1 MKKLTAPFIYL
12 ILTAAWCNSALARSP
27 FDVGISEGGGNAT
40 GIFGWIL
47 AQQMALE
54 QGLTAAVHKVV
65 ASPSAAMTLAALSFG
80 YGVFHAAG
88 PGHGK
93 AVIASYMIAN
103 EQALRRGLILSF
115 LAALLQGVVAVALVG
130 VLALIL
136 NATAQ
141 TMQASAHV
149 IELLS
154 FAGIALFGAWLV
166 WRKGG
171 AFFHAMRADV
181 AKGETSPQTSS
192 AHAHHGAHGH
202 VHARANHAYGHHAH
216 GDHPREDVHSAQAH
230 QAEFNQAQVYQG
242 QVYQGQALRHEVS
255 VSEAHVHDD
264 HCGHFHAPDPK
275 TLGAGFSW
283 RAALTTVVVAG
294 SRPCSGAILLLVFA
308 LSQGIFW
315 AGIVATL
322 AMSLG
327 TALTTGFLAAFAV
340 WFKNIA
346 IRISGKGTGRAA
358 LVLNGLEF
366 VAACVVLITGL
377 GLFFGLANY
386 GL

>member
-1 MKKLTAPFIYL
+1 MKRFTTRFAYFAMM
-12 ILTAAWCNSALARSP
+12 AAWSNAALARSP
-27 FDVGISEGGGNAT
+27 FDVGISEGGGNST
-40 GIFGWIL
+40 GVFGWIL

-54 QGLTAAVHKVV
+54 QGLTAAVHRVV
-65 ASPSAAMTLAALSFG
+65 ASPWAAVTLAALSFG

-115 LAALLQGVVAVALVG
+115 LAALLQGTVAVALVG

-141 TMQASAHV
+141 TMQASAHM
-149 IELLS
+149 IELAS

-171 AFFHAMRADV
+171 TFVHAMRAEV
-181 AKGETSPQTSS
+181 AKRQAVPLNSLAHANRG
-192 AHAHHGAHGH
+192 AHAHPHAHADDAHGH
-202 VHARANHAYGHHAH
+202 VHSAHAHSGHVHSLHGHHAEV
-216 GDHPREDVHSAQAH
+216 R
-230 QAEFNQAQVYQG
+230 G
-242 QVYQGQALRHEVS
+242 QEAGVPG
-255 VSEAHVHDD
+255 AHVHDE

-275 TLGAGFSW
+275 TLGAEFSW
-283 RAALTTVVVAG
+283 RTALTTIVVAG
-294 SRPCSGAILLLVFA
+294 SRPCSGAILVLVFA

-327 TALTTGFLAAFAV
+327 TALTTGVLAAFAV
-340 WFKNIA
+340 LFKNIA
-346 IRISGKGTGRAA
+346 IWISGKGSGRAA
-358 LVLNGLEF
+358 LVLKGLEF
-366 VAACVVLITGL
+366 TAACVVLITGL

>member
-1 MKKLTAPFIYL
+1 MKRFTTRFAYFTLM
-12 ILTAAWCNSALARSP
+12 AAWSNVALARSP

-40 GIFGWIL
+40 GVFGWIL

-54 QGLTAAVHKVV
+54 QGLTAAVHRVV
-65 ASPSAAMTLAALSFG
+65 ASPWAAVTLAALSFG

-115 LAALLQGVVAVALVG
+115 LAAMLQGAVAVALVG
-130 VLALIL
+130 VLALIV

-149 IELLS
+149 IELAS

-171 AFFHAMRADV
+171 TFVHAIWADEAKRQAVPLNSV
-181 AKGETSPQTSS
+181 AHANHG
-192 AHAHHGAHGH
+192 AHAHPHAHADDAHGH
-202 VHARANHAYGHHAH
+202 ARSVHLHSGHVHGHHA
-216 GDHPREDVHSAQAH
+216 EVH
-230 QAEFNQAQVYQG
+230 
-242 QVYQGQALRHEVS
+242 RHEAV
-255 VSEAHVHDD
+255 VPGAHVHDE

-275 TLGAGFSW
+275 TLGAEFSW
-283 RAALTTVVVAG
+283 RAALTTIVVAG
-294 SRPCSGAILLLVFA
+294 SRPCSGAILVLVFA

-327 TALTTGFLAAFAV
+327 TALTTGVLGAFAV
-340 WFKNIA
+340 LFKNIA
-346 IRISGKGTGRAA
+346 VGISGQGSSRAA
-358 LVLNGLEF
+358 LVLKGLEF
-366 VAACVVLITGL
+366 AAACGVLITGL

>member
-1 MKKLTAPFIYL
+1 MKRFTTGFAYFAML
-12 ILTAAWCNSALARSP
+12 AAWSNAALARSP

-40 GIFGWIL
+40 GVFGWIL

-54 QGLTAAVHKVV
+54 QGLTAAVHGVV
-65 ASPSAAMTLAALSFG
+65 ASPWAAVTLAALSFG

-115 LAALLQGVVAVALVG
+115 LAAMLQGAVAVAMVG
-130 VLALIL
+130 VLALIV

-141 TMQASAHV
+141 TMQASAHM
-149 IELLS
+149 IELSS

-171 AFFHAMRADV
+171 IFVHAMRADV
-181 AKGETSPQTSS
+181 VKAEISS
-192 AHAHHGAHGH
+192 QMESVHAHHGAQTHAHSAHDHADHNHSGH
-202 VHARANHAYGHHAH
+202 VHGDHAH
-216 GDHPREDVHSAQAH
+216 GDVHKAHVHPMAHQSELHGHVADVHD
-230 QAEFNQAQVYQG
+230 
-242 QVYQGQALRHEVS
+242 
-255 VSEAHVHDD
+255 AHVHDD

-275 TLGAGFSW
+275 TLGADFSW
-283 RAALTTVVVAG
+283 RAALTTIFVAG
-294 SRPCSGAILLLVFA
+294 SRPCSGAILVLVFA

-327 TALTTGFLAAFAV
+327 TALTTGVLAAFAV
-340 WFKNIA
+340 LFKNIA
-346 IRISGKGTGRAA
+346 VGISGQGSGRAA
-358 LVLNGLEF
+358 FVLKGLEF
-366 VAACVVLITGL
+366 AAACVVLITGL

>member
-1 MKKLTAPFIYL
+1 MMKLTARFTSMVL
-12 ILTAAWCNSALARSP
+12 ATAWSYAALARSP

-54 QGLTAAVHKVV
+54 RGLTSAVHSVV
-65 ASPSAAMTLAALSFG
+65 ASPSAAVTLAALSFG

-115 LAALLQGVVAVALVG
+115 LAALLQGVVAVVLVG

-149 IELLS
+149 IELAS
-154 FAGIALFGAWLV
+154 FAGLALFGAWLV

-171 AFFHAMRADV
+171 VFLNAIRAN
-181 AKGETSPQTSS
+181 ALRAEALPH
-192 AHAHHGAHGH
+192 AHAHHGDHVHTHAHAHAHHHDHAGHGH
-202 VHARANHAYGHHAH
+202 VTQPQEHVHR
-216 GDHPREDVHSAQAH
+216 DHAH
-230 QAEFNQAQVYQG
+230 QAEFHG
-242 QVYQGQALRHEVS
+242 HEAVIDH
-255 VSEAHVHDD
+255 VHVHDE

-294 SRPCSGAILLLVFA
+294 SRPCSGAILVLVFA

-315 AGIVATL
+315 AGIIATL

-327 TALTTGFLAAFAV
+327 TALTTGILAAFAV
-340 WFKNIA
+340 LFKNMAVKIT
-346 IRISGKGTGRAA
+346 GEGTGRSA
-358 LVLNGLEF
+358 LVLKGLEF
-366 VAACVVLITGL
+366 AAACVVLITGI
-377 GLFFGLANY
+377 GLFLGLANY

>member
-1 MKKLTAPFIYL
+1 MKKFTTRFAYFAML
-12 ILTAAWCNSALARSP
+12 AAWSNTALARSP

-40 GIFGWIL
+40 GVFGWIL

-54 QGLTAAVHKVV
+54 QGLTAAVHRVV
-65 ASPSAAMTLAALSFG
+65 ASPWAAVTLAALSFG

-93 AVIASYMIAN
+93 AVIASYMVAN

-115 LAALLQGVVAVALVG
+115 LAAMLQGAVAVALVG
-130 VLALIL
+130 VLALIV

-171 AFFHAMRADV
+171 TFVHAMRAEV
-181 AKGETSPQTSS
+181 AKAETPSHIEPV
-192 AHAHHGAHGH
+192 HAHHD
-202 VHARANHAYGHHAH
+202 HAGHAH
-216 GDHPREDVHSAQAH
+216 GDHDHSAHVHVDHAQVGQPHDDVHKAH
-230 QAEFNQAQVYQG
+230 AHPTARQ
-242 QVYQGQALRHEVS
+242 
-255 VSEAHVHDD
+255 SELHGYETDVHDAHVHDD

-275 TLGAGFSW
+275 TLGAEFSW
-283 RAALTTVVVAG
+283 RAALTTIVVAG
-294 SRPCSGAILLLVFA
+294 SRPCSGAILVLVFA
-308 LSQGIFW
+308 LSKGIFW

-327 TALTTGFLAAFAV
+327 TALTTGVLAAFAV
-340 WFKNIA
+340 LFKNIA
-346 IRISGKGTGRAA
+346 VGISGKGSGRAA
-358 LVLNGLEF
+358 LVLKGLEF
-366 VAACVVLITGL
+366 AAACVVLITGL